1 MQLHSQLLLPQR
13 QAEELLAAVC
23 LTPHRVPVPRG
34 KPHSK
39 FKVLPR
45 NGQGHHGTSQDKLR
59 QGFLLMW
66 GRWCFVIKST
76 AFPEGVHTRS
86 KRFTRT
92 DVLSEAK
99 LTRSSVWAD
108 MSTTTGLTAHRR
120 LAGFKERGVSSR
132 AGGASS
138 SSLFGFGVTG
148 SCQQPSDPRKM
159 PSWPRVATLGGMMDG
174 AWKPRL
180 MA

>member
-108 MSTTTGLTAHRR
+108 MSTTTGLTAHP
-120 LAGFKERGVSSR
+120 APCGFQGEGCLVASRWSEQQFPLRIRSHGVLS
-132 AGGASS
+132 
-138 SSLFGFGVTG
+138 
-148 SCQQPSDPRKM
+148 
-159 PSWPRVATLGGMMDG
+159 ATF
-174 AWKPRL
+174 
-180 MA
+180 